1 MPLADA
7 TAILEFSRQP
17 SEPPT
22 LLAPEA
28 QSFQPPL
35 PTPGW
40 FASRSP
46 PQSAT
51 NEAEYGVPTS
61 PKGPYSPQG
70 DHGSERASS
79 VGGSMGSSEDQA
91 LGLDEEDFR
100 ETQQFDAAF
109 DWGMTFLVGKV
120 RSLSLSRLEAVDAIE
135 RTPVAKPAQRRQKR
149 KAAFVVSAQRH
160 QNLFFTR
167 GQGTLGAIEII
178 DLRCILGSAGRIY
191 RRVGRDSRGA
201 SRVYL

>member
-1 MPLADA
+1 MKRNMECPLVP
-7 TAILEFSRQP
+7 TV
-17 SEPPT
+17 PT
-22 LLAPEA
+22 LLKEITGPSE
-28 QSFQPPL
+28 L
-35 PTPGW
+35 L
-40 FASRSP
+40 RS
-46 PQSAT
+46 
-51 NEAEYGVPTS
+51 
-61 PKGPYSPQG
+61 
-70 DHGSERASS
+70 
-79 VGGSMGSSEDQA
+79 GGSMGSCEDQA

-109 DWGMTFLVGKV
+109 DWGMVSPDLEYEDRSSSSSSLPFDDDDVGDDSRKI
-120 RSLSLSRLEAVDAIE
+120 RSLNLSRLEAVDAIE
-135 RTPVAKPAQRRQKR
+135 RTPVAKPTQRRQKR

-191 RRVGRDSRGA
+191 SRVGRDSRGA